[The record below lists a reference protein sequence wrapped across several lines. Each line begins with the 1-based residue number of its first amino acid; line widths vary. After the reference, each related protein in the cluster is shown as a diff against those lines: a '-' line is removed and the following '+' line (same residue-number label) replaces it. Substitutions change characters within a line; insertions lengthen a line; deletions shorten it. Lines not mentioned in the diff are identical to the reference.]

1 MALSIRW
8 ISVAAASGPASLP
21 LWVVAVLV
29 FSVPLTLAT
38 AELTSRFSDEGGVY
52 AWTGETFG
60 PFWGFLC
67 GWLYWACNLPFFS
80 GLLVFMLNLAGLAL
94 GPAGKPLLTQPWLFT
109 GVAVAVS
116 VAVGALHFA
125 GLGTGKWLSN
135 VGGASNFVLLALLA
149 LTAVGNGMRHGSATD
164 FVHASYRPPLDA
176 NGAILWAVMVFGVAG
191 CEALGF
197 LRNEVRG
204 GMRTILAVLACVA
217 LLQVAFYV
225 GGTSSLLAII
235 TPQGATRLSGL
246 PDALIQGLGALGL
259 SGVAPLVLAGAFL
272 CSLGS
277 YSAWFGVAARLPFA
291 AGIDAFLP
299 RAFGRRDP
307 RTGAPVVSILV
318 QTLIVA
324 VIVVISQAGD
334 TLKGAYDFLVAMS
347 VLSYTLPFLFLF
359 SVFLVVQRQAPPE
372 GAWRTPGGRG
382 VALAMGTVGLAA
394 TALAVGCTL
403 VPSPDAKD
411 PAGEVV
417 KLVVA
422 SAALIGAGVAFYV
435 GARRRKAP
443 A

>member
-21 LWVVAVLV
+21 LWVVAVVV

-38 AELTSRFSDEGGVY
+38 AELTGRFSGEGGVY

-67 GWLYWACNLPFFS
+67 GWLYWASNLPFFS
-80 GLLVFMLNLAGLAL
+80 GLLVFMLNLAALAM

-116 VAVGALHFA
+116 VAVGALHYA

-135 VGGASNFVLLALLA
+135 IGGASNFVLLALLA

-164 FVHASYRPPLDA
+164 FVHASYAPPFDA
-176 NGAILWAVMVFGVAG
+176 NGAILWSTMVFGVAG

-217 LLQVAFYV
+217 LVQVAFYV
-225 GGTSSLLAII
+225 AGTSSLLVIL
-235 TPQGATRLSGL
+235 TPQTATRLSGL
-246 PDALIQGLGALGL
+246 PDALILGLGNLGL

-272 CSLGS
+272 ASLGS

-299 RAFGRRDP
+299 RSFGRRDP
-307 RTGAPVVSILV
+307 RTGAPVVSIAA
-318 QTLIVA
+318 QTAVVA
-324 VIVVISQAGD
+324 VIVDHNPVMSTMMSLFHRSLRTIYAVPRGSARCLLQQIELTSH
-334 TLKGAYDFLVAMS
+334 TLRD
-347 VLSYTLPFLFLF
+347 
-359 SVFLVVQRQAPPE
+359 R
-372 GAWRTPGGRG
+372 
-382 VALAMGTVGLAA
+382 LARSSGT
-394 TALAVGCTL
+394 
-403 VPSPDAKD
+403 
-411 PAGEVV
+411 GED
-417 KLVVA
+417 
-422 SAALIGAGVAFYV
+422 G
-435 GARRRKAP
+435 
-443 A
+443 